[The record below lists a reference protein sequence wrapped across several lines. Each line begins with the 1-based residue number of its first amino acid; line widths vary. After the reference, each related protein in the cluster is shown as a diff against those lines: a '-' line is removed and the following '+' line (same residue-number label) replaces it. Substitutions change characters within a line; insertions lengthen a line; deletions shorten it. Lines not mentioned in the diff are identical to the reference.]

1 MVREELNGNYKRK
14 DNNNTLCSTPTRIS
28 RFLGKLIDHT
38 IDNNV
43 VELGG
48 GAGSLTQYLPSGTLC
63 FEKLLKRIIRGKQ
76 NAPQANWAPPTDC
89 LTVSRYILFSC
100 LFFAIFSLTS
110 LTTLQ
115 LSFLFYCSVVL

>member
-1 MVREELNGNYKRK
+1 MLTMVREELNGNYKRK

-89 LTVSRYILFSC
+89 LTVSRYIYLFY
-100 LFFAIFSLTS
+100 FSLTS